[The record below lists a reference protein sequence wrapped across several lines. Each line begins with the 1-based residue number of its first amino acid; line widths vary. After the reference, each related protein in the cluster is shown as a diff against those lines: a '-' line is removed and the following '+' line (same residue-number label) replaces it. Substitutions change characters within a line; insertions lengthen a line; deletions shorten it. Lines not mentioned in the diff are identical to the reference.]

1 MAVLKI
7 KGGRKLYGEAVVQG
21 SKNSVLPILAS
32 SILCRDYVKVVRC
45 PKISDVYAM
54 LDLLEEV
61 GCKVH
66 WEEDSVIIDSRTITS
81 NQITQQQA
89 RVMRSSIILVGSM
102 LGREKSVEVSYP
114 GGCSI
119 GARPINLHLEAFRQM
134 NVEIKENYDNIYCR
148 TEKLIGSDIMLDFP
162 SVGAT
167 ENVILAAVLACGT
180 TIIRNAAKEP
190 EIIELCAFLKC
201 MGADICGDGTDIIMI
216 KGVECLHGCEYK
228 VVSDRIVL
236 GTYIAAVAGV
246 GGEAYLNADCIGQ
259 LDEVF
264 DLFRTMGVII
274 QRTEEGIYVL
284 SSGELKPIDSIRT
297 SPYPGF
303 PTDMQSQV
311 MAALTKAKGISKI
324 YENVFEGR
332 YKTAAQLEKMGA
344 DIQVEG
350 RMAVIRGVGGL
361 HGAKVEAQDLR
372 GGASLVIA
380 GLMAEGITT
389 IANIQ
394 YIERGYANIV
404 DCYQKLNANISL
416 QKDCIL

>member
-7 KGGRKLYGEAVVQG
+7 KGGRKLYGEVVVQG
-21 SKNSVLPILAS
+21 SKNAVLPILAS
-32 SILCRDYVKVVRC
+32 SILCRDIVKIKRC

-54 LDLLEEV
+54 LDLLCEI

-66 WEEDSVIIDSRTITS
+66 WEDDSVIIDSRVLKS
-81 NQITQQQA
+81 NQITHKQA

-119 GARPINLHLEAFRQM
+119 GARPINLHLDAFRKM
-134 NVEIKENYDNIYCR
+134 NVEITENNDNLCCQ
-148 TEKLIGSDIMLDFP
+148 TTKLMGAEIDLDFP

-190 EIIELCAFLKC
+190 EITELCEFLRK
-201 MGADICGDGTDIIMI
+201 MGANICGDGTDVIVIE
-216 KGVECLHGCEYK
+216 GVECLHGCEFR
-228 VVSDRIVL
+228 VVCDRIVL

-246 GGEAYLNADCIGQ
+246 GGEAFLVADCINQ

-264 DLFRTMGVII
+264 ELFRAMGVII
-274 QRTEEGIYVL
+274 QKTDDGIYVL
-284 SSGELKPIDSIRT
+284 SSGELKAVDWIRT

-311 MAALTKAKGISKI
+311 MAVLTKANGVSRI
-324 YENVFEGR
+324 YESVFEGR
-332 YKTAAQLEKMGA
+332 YRTAEELSKMGA
-344 DIQVEG
+344 DIRVED
-350 RMAVIRGVGGL
+350 RMAAIRGVGTL
-361 HGAKVEAQDLR
+361 RGANVEAQDLR

-380 GLMAEGITT
+380 GLMAEGVTT
-389 IANIQ
+389 IGNIQ
-394 YIERGYANIV
+394 YIERGYTNIA